1 MSIPYTP
8 FSSEVRANPYPCYA
22 ALRAEAPVCF
32 VPDIGAW
39 AVARY
44 EDVLFVLNHPELFSS
59 DAMRTMFLSSKVGA
73 DPSQDPEA
81 IERMLAIATA
91 LPFTV
96 EEMVHARNLIS
107 TDPPEHEAMRRI
119 VNRGFTP
126 RRIAAY

>member
-81 IERMLAIATA
+81 IRAHAGDRDGA
-91 LPFTV
+91 A
-96 EEMVHARNLIS
+96 VH
-107 TDPPEHEAMRRI
+107 RR
-119 VNRGFTP
+119 GDGP
-126 RRIAAY
+126 CS